1 MYCSTEKQINSSK
14 YFNSD
19 AKLQLI
25 TCMPKKK

>member
-1 MYCSTEKQINSSK
+1 MYCSTEKQINSK